1 MMIEDD
7 KILWS
12 LLVDHQLFAVT
23 KLDINVSF
31 QTRVGEVASSK
42 SHQPLNKIL
51 NLSAKFCTENLCHAI
66 CPQNL
71 MQSCM
76 RLLCKWVSYSLRLT
90 ECFL

>member
-31 QTRVGEVASSK
+31 QTRAGEVASSK
-42 SHQPLNKIL
+42 SHQRLNKIL
-51 NLSAKFCTENLCHAI
+51 IFFTRTTSVRSEKLFTENLCNVK

-71 MQSCM
+71 TQSF
-76 RLLCKWVSYSLRLT
+76 VFSIS
-90 ECFL
+90 FL